1 MIGHIWHDRYY
12 MLAFIL
18 KQNKPL
24 QVVLKLDQGLGLR
37 GLRFR
42 EGVSSQRG
50 LVWQGLGFV

>member
-24 QVVLKLDQGLGLR
+24 QVVLKLDQGGSER
-37 GLRFR
+37 VFQVKGAWFGR
-42 EGVSSQRG
+42 V
-50 LVWQGLGFV
+50 